1 MDLPD
6 GAKLIGLA
14 VSLKIDL
21 PDPAK
26 LIGLA
31 ASLKIGSKPQVQTQ
45 SGITTV
51 RAKMRW

>member
-6 GAKLIGLA
+6 GAKFIGLA

-31 ASLKIGSKPQVQTQ
+31 ASLKIGSKPKVQTQ
-45 SGITTV
+45 SGITIIG
-51 RAKMRW
+51 AKMRW